1 VNQAEVAQ
9 LLEVVGTAIAAAARN
24 LAILLGTDVVFS
36 RPSLAEA
43 YPVYGPDNTFVVASV
58 GFTEGIQGETVLTLT
73 RENAE
78 AIVRQ
83 MLAHMGMEAG
93 GDLLDEMGLSALGEA
108 INQLV
113 AGIGRSLAEQRGEVV
128 NISPPTIRL
137 VYGDQV
143 VAIANDRL
151 QLVTWEASMAG
162 ASGSL
167 FWSMPPVVTAAL
179 SSGSAVATPSA
190 LPTDAPAVAAQ
201 PDAGA
206 KAQAQQASATPPAR
220 TGARPLGGLADVT
233 LDVVIELG
241 RRLLPL
247 QEILSLG
254 QGGVVALDRPVSE
267 PVDLLVNGRRTA
279 RGEMVVVNGRLGLK
293 VTELID

>member
-83 MLAHMGMEAG
+83 MLTHMCMAAE
-93 GDLLDEMGLSALGEA
+93 GDLLGEMGLSALGEA

-137 VYGDQV
+137 VHGAQV
-143 VAIANDRL
+143 VAVAAEHL

-167 FWSMPPVVTAAL
+167 FWSMPPEVTAAL
-179 SSGSAVATPSA
+179 SSNSAMEKPDIA
-190 LPTDAPAVAAQ
+190 PTEAPVPPPPA
-201 PDAGA
+201 P
-206 KAQAQQASATPPAR
+206 AQQASPTPSPR
-220 TGARPLGGLADVT
+220 PVARPLGGLAEVT

-241 RRLLPL
+241 RRRLPL
-247 QEILSLG
+247 QEILALG

>member
-1 VNQAEVAQ
+1 VNDTENTR
-9 LLEVVGTAIAAAARN
+9 LLEVVGIAIAAAARN
-24 LAILLGTDVVFS
+24 LAILLGTEVVFS

-83 MLAHMGMEAG
+83 MLTHMGMAAE
-93 GDLLDEMGLSALGEA
+93 GDLLGEMGLSALGEA

-137 VYGDQV
+137 VHGAQV
-143 VAIANDRL
+143 VAVAAEHL

-167 FWSMPPVVTAAL
+167 FWSMPPEVTAAL
-179 SSGSAVATPSA
+179 SSNSAMEKPDIA
-190 LPTDAPAVAAQ
+190 PTEAPVPPPPA
-201 PDAGA
+201 P
-206 KAQAQQASATPPAR
+206 AQQASPTPSPR
-220 TGARPLGGLADVT
+220 PVARPLGGLAEVT

-241 RRLLPL
+241 RRRLPL
-247 QEILSLG
+247 QEILALG